1 MKDLEL
7 THIQRLKY
15 RKGPFIAVLYFNH
28 CSVFNNVH
36 FQDAELST
44 GEMYLFVV
52 CRESALESV
61 RDFASTC
68 TRFTKHFYYIF
79 KTLA

>member
-15 RKGPFIAVLYFNH
+15 RKGAFIAVLYFSH

-44 GEMYLFVV
+44 GKMYLFVV

>member
-15 RKGPFIAVLYFNH
+15 RKGPCIAVLYLNH

-52 CRESALESV
+52 CRESLESV
-61 RDFASTC
+61 REFASTC

>member
-1 MKDLEL
+1 MKVLEL

-15 RKGPFIAVLYFNH
+15 RKGAFIAVLYFSH

-44 GEMYLFVV
+44 GKMYLFVV